1 MYSRRYSSR
10 LLLSGLLASL
20 CLAATALAQ
29 QSSQSTTETG
39 YVTASDGVRLHYTKV
54 GRGAKTVIIVPGRL
68 FLFRDFRRLA
78 NGRTLIFY
86 DMRNRGLSDAVSDPS
101 KISLQHD
108 ADDLEAVREHFQVE
122 KPDLIGFSYLGKIV
136 ILYATQRP
144 DHVNR
149 IVQLGP
155 VARKLGTQFPK
166 ALTAGDEDKVPDP
179 ADEKRL
185 DELFKSGFAKD
196 HPKEYCEMEWKIEQQ
211 RMVGNPAN
219 ATGIPSPCEME
230 NEWPIHLFAH
240 FDPLLASD
248 KALDIP
254 KAAIAKVT
262 APVLTIHGRKDRNA
276 PYGGGREWDM
286 LLPNARLITIVGAAH
301 MSWVEFPEV
310 VFPAIDQFLNGQWPT
325 QAEVVKTLELAPGK
339 PTHH

>member
-10 LLLSGLLASL
+10 LLLSGFLASL

-68 FLFRDFRRLA
+68 FLFRDFQRLS

-86 DMRNRGLSDAVSDPS
+86 DMRNRGFSDAVSDAS

-108 ADDLEAVREHFQVE
+108 ADDLEAIRAHFKVE

-136 ILYATQRP
+136 ILYATQHP

-155 VARKLGTQFPK
+155 VARKLGTKFP
-166 ALTAGDEDKVPDP
+166 AELTAGDDDRVPDP
-179 ADEKRL
+179 AETRKMM
-185 DELFKSGFAKD
+185 ELYKSGFAEKQ
-196 HPKEYCEMEWKIEQQ
+196 PKKFCEMEWKTEQQ
-211 RMVGNPAN
+211 RMVGDPA
-219 ATGIPSPCEME
+219 M
-230 NEWPIHLFAH
+230 
-240 FDPLLASD
+240 
-248 KALDIP
+248 
-254 KAAIAKVT
+254 
-262 APVLTIHGRKDRNA
+262 
-276 PYGGGREWDM
+276 
-286 LLPNARLITIVGAAH
+286 
-301 MSWVEFPEV
+301 
-310 VFPAIDQFLNGQWPT
+310 PA
-325 QAEVVKTLELAPGK
+325 
-339 PTHH
+339 

>member
-68 FLFRDFRRLA
+68 FLFRDFQRLS

-86 DMRNRGLSDAVSDPS
+86 DMRNRGFSDAVSDAS

-219 ATGIPSPCEME
+219 ATGIQ
-230 NEWPIHLFAH
+230 
-240 FDPLLASD
+240 PL
-248 KALDIP
+248 
-254 KAAIAKVT
+254 
-262 APVLTIHGRKDRNA
+262 RN
-276 PYGGGREWDM
+276 
-286 LLPNARLITIVGAAH
+286 
-301 MSWVEFPEV
+301 
-310 VFPAIDQFLNGQWPT
+310 
-325 QAEVVKTLELAPGK
+325 GK
-339 PTHH
+339 